1 MKKRGTFKEILDN
14 QYTKPLLFFGF
25 YFFFFLFLFSFI
37 NIDKIDINEENKN
50 SWKNI
55 NNNYKY
61 KYEITNNDNI
71 VILEGK
77 KYNNKELFIK
87 EINGIKE
94 AEYYRFYNDFYI
106 KEDKYKKLEVFYYVD
121 ESFDHNLIDINYIKT
136 ITIESNLINK
146 ETNIDKTISEI
157 YEIDNIKIEIIT
169 ENDILQMVKINKDNY
184 IILLQ
189 YIDIDKIEDFVVEK

>member
-157 YEIDNIKIEIIT
+157 YETDNIKIEIIT